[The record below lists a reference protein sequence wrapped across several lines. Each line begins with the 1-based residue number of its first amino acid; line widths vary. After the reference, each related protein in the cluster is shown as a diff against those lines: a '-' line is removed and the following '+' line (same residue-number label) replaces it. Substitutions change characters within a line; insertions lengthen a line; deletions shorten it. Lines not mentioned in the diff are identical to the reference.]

1 MTMDTIASISIFK
14 LKWHPK
20 YHCILYVELFEQG
33 SRWRVHFSIE
43 NQTLNF
49 PYRMDM
55 LYDSK
60 SEMVQVSWVAFWR
73 LCGFLGQNAIL
84 LRRKIKTLPI
94 S

>member
-1 MTMDTIASISIFK
+1 MTLAENVARG
-14 LKWHPK
+14 
-20 YHCILYVELFEQG
+20 HCILYVELFEQG

-60 SEMVQVSWVAFWR
+60 SEMVQVPWVAFWR

>member
-1 MTMDTIASISIFK
+1 MWI
-14 LKWHPK
+14 
-20 YHCILYVELFEQG
+20 HCFLYVEIVIAIIAEQG
-33 SRWRVHFSIE
+33 SLWRVHFSIE
-43 NQTLNF
+43 NEALNF
-49 PYRMDM
+49 SYRMDM

>member
-1 MTMDTIASISIFK
+1 MSPPLQIRQVAR
-14 LKWHPK
+14 
-20 YHCILYVELFEQG
+20 HCILYVELFEQG